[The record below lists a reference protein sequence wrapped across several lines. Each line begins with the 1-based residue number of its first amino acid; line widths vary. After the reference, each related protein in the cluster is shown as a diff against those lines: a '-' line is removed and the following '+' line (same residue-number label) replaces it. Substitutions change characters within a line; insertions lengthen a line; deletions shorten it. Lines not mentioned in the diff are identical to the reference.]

1 MEALNEKIQSSY
13 GLVLKLLDR
22 AGWKYKKVGSVYM
35 GPCPVCRNGT
45 KTPNTKFNL
54 DTNSFKCFNKSCGVS
69 GGLKDIAE
77 NLNID
82 FNQFLKEEGLIE
94 ETKKQPEKN
103 KQYQGI
109 EREKM
114 QNEGITT
121 KEEKSQ
127 RKIEIDLEK
136 ISTSVL
142 DQEIKNY
149 LLSRYIDPEAVKDYV
164 RMIRPKQ
171 DKSFSYLENYFKE
184 GYKLLIPAFD
194 IKGNLKSVKIRSVRG
209 DKEPKVK
216 NLKGLKQSVIGID
229 KLKDSINEY
238 VVMVEGEIDYLT
250 GVCLSP
256 GDKFIAIPS
265 STYTFT
271 PEEKESLLNK
281 VVLLLDNDEAGK
293 KATER
298 IALDLRK
305 SGKKVYIG
313 QYAEGIKDLNEL
325 LAKYEGDTDKAFE
338 EFQEI
343 LFEAYQNP
351 FTLIRTSKE
360 IVKNIIEDLR
370 KSVEEA
376 ERQGK
381 ERPEP
386 QVFKTGLDFL
396 DELLDGGLR
405 RGLYAIAGQPA
416 IGKTSFILALAKHLA
431 ENGNNALIFS
441 LEMTDEDLMIQVL
454 SWLTGI
460 SKRKIL
466 DRAVNRFELEEI
478 VEVANSS
485 LFNHLIIDTE
495 SRTVEDIEN
504 KVIDTLNDIDG
515 NHLVVFV
522 DYLQQIKPSKE
533 FMRSDYRLQMKD
545 ISYKLKEIANKF
557 NIPLFLIS
565 STQRDQYNNKQ
576 KEGNNKDTE
585 PNYIAMF
592 KESGDIEYSLYAGY
606 YLDYPRDKDLSGY
619 RKENWELPIKIVKV
633 KSRFGSVKDRE
644 HKNIFKVAILDFK
657 SGEFRELLPY

>member
-13 GLVLKLLDR
+13 GLILKLLDR
-22 AGWKYKKVGSVYM
+22 AGWKYKKKGNHYM
-35 GPCPVCRNGT
+35 GACPVCHKGT
-45 KTPNTKFNL
+45 KSENTKFNL
-54 DTNSFKCFNKSCGVS
+54 DTNSFKCFSCEAS

-82 FNQFLKEEGLIE
+82 FNLFLKEEGLIE
-94 ETKKQPEKN
+94 ETKKQPERD

-127 RKIEIDLEK
+127 RKIEIDLKK

-142 DQEIKNY
+142 DQETKNY
-149 LLSRYIDPEAVKDYV
+149 LLSRYIDPEIVKDYV
-164 RMIRPKQ
+164 GMVRPKQ
-171 DKSFSYLENYFKE
+171 DKSFTYLENYFKE
-184 GYKLLIPAFD
+184 GYKLLIPSFD
-194 IKGNLKSVKIRSVRG
+194 IEGNLKSVKIRSVRE

-238 VVMVEGEIDYLT
+238 VVIVEGEIDYLT
-250 GVCLSP
+250 GVLLSP

-271 PEEKESLLNK
+271 PEEKEILPEK
-281 VVLLLDNDEAGK
+281 VVLLFDSDEAGK
-293 KATER
+293 KAAKR

-313 QYAEGIKDLNEL
+313 QYPEGIKDLNDL

-360 IVKNIIEDLR
+360 IVKNIIDDLR

-376 ERQGK
+376 EKQGK

-386 QVFKTGLDFL
+386 QIFKTGLDFL

-441 LEMTDEDLMIQVL
+441 LEMTGEDLMIQVL

-466 DRAVNRFELEEI
+466 DRAVNRFEFEEI
-478 VEVANSS
+478 VEVANSG

-504 KVIDTLNDIDG
+504 KVIDTLNDVDG

-545 ISYKLKEIANKF
+545 VSYKLKEIANKF

-576 KEGNNKDTE
+576 REGNNKDTE

-633 KSRFGSVKDRE
+633 KSRFGSVKDKD

-657 SGEFRELLPY
+657 SGEFKELLPY